1 LNGTRTWSAVLT
13 LAIGCAGEPVEIRL
27 IHPVELMTADFTSTT
42 IEILDAE
49 TDAVVQSTTTAS
61 TVDEALELPDLDATE
76 LELGGRYRI
85 RIKAEHPVCTKRAV
99 GESLPFE
106 HRADAYVVSV
116 QIGCADEFTRTR
128 RRPNV
133 SRFGASLVATADGR
147 AVLIGGAREISVPA
161 GDLPQLLS
169 VTSATERYDPAI
181 GAFLPAASLTVP
193 RAGATTV
200 ALDDGAVAV
209 FGGATGDARVCSSN
223 VDRLFGLSVAAVQEL
238 EVPRCSASAALVR
251 DASGGRILVAGGAA
265 SSDIE
270 IYDERAGAHS
280 GASIA
285 SAQPRG
291 SPELVAL
298 AGGES
303 ALLVAGAAT
312 EPLAELVTT
321 TGVTPIS
328 GGPAGGLRETAAVY
342 VRCANPASGEPP
354 GVVYLLGGLDGA
366 GTNVSDEIW
375 CYRDDGSSALEL
387 AGQLPTRRRAAV
399 AVALRDRPLELPRV
413 LLIGGAES
421 APGGPGPFGGRDAA
435 VVPVNGC
442 GCEAYPGTELAVP
455 IESDFLVGHS
465 AAVLA
470 DGSVLVV
477 GGLDF
482 DSAEHAVA
490 TGEAV
495 LFIPDVP

>member
-1 LNGTRTWSAVLT
+1 
-13 LAIGCAGEPVEIRL
+13 
-27 IHPVELMTADFTSTT
+27 MTADFTSTT

-49 TDAVVQSTTTAS
+49 TDAIVQSATTTS
-61 TVDEALELPDLDATE
+61 TVDQAIELPSLDAGE
-76 LELGGRYRI
+76 LAIGAAYKI
-85 RIKAEHPVCTKRAV
+85 RLKAAHPVCTRRAV
-99 GESLPFE
+99 GESLPFV
-106 HRADAYVVSV
+106 HREESYVVSV
-116 QIGCADEFTRTR
+116 QIGCADEFTKTR

-147 AVLIGGAREISVPA
+147 AMLIGGAREISVPP
-161 GDLPQLLS
+161 GELPQLLS
-169 VTSATERYDPAI
+169 VTSSTERYDPAI
-181 GAFLPAASLTVP
+181 GAFLPAAMLTVP

-238 EVPRCSASAALVR
+238 EQPRCSASAALVR

-265 SSDIE
+265 SADIE

-280 GASIA
+280 GAPIA
-285 SAQPRG
+285 GALVRA
-291 SPELVAL
+291 SPDLIAL
-298 AGGES
+298 ADGQS
-303 ALLVAGAAT
+303 ALLVAGTAS
-312 EPLAELVTT
+312 EPFAELVTAS
-321 TGVTPIS
+321 GVTAIP

-342 VRCANPASGEPP
+342 VRCASPASGDPP

-366 GTNVSDEIW
+366 GMNVSDEIW
-375 CYRDDGSSALEL
+375 CYPDDGTRTLEL

-399 AVALRDRPLELPRV
+399 AVVLRDRPSELPRV
-413 LLIGGAES
+413 LLIGGSES

-435 VVPVNGC
+435 VVPVS
-442 GCEAYPGTELAVP
+442 GCECAAYPGTEIAVP

-482 DSAEHAVA
+482 DSAEHAFA